1 MASAVYFWGYEFTKQ
16 AIGPSVGSTAGIV
29 LGGMVAQA
37 AAGLIYT
44 PMDVI
49 KERQQARCVPFWSCL
64 CGRGFQACDSSCVV
78 KRFDLEATVR
88 APDACLRRAACV
100 VLRLRQ

>member
-1 MASAVYFWGYEFTKQ
+1 MASAVYFWGYEFTKE

-29 LGGMVAQA
+29 LGGMCAQA

-49 KERQQARCVPFWSCL
+49 KERQQAR
-64 CGRGFQACDSSCVV
+64 
-78 KRFDLEATVR
+78 
-88 APDACLRRAACV
+88 
-100 VLRLRQ
+100 LRLEQGRKWRLYFGPHAQISPGVCGACGACTDASISVRRRCKR